1 MSNPLIT
8 GAAAAVFAGLLGVAW
23 QLLTR
28 HGVTTTLGP
37 LDLAWLRYGIPA
49 LVLLPMLR
57 RTGLRPPGVP
67 VWRLA
72 ILVAGGGLPFGLL
85 VVAGA
90 QYAPAAH
97 MGVFMA
103 GTIPV
108 FTAVACRVLLRESV
122 TPVRW
127 AGLALICAGV
137 GWLGASAFSQGLA
150 TWRGDLLFIL
160 AALVWTAYTLAFRG
174 CGLSPWQAAA
184 VINGWSAIGL
194 LAWLPLTFALSGVP
208 RLFTAP
214 WADVL
219 LQAFGQGVLAGLMGI
234 IAYMA
239 AVARLGSARAAL
251 SSALVPPLTALG
263 AAWLLAEP
271 AGSET
276 WGAVLLV
283 AAGIVLASG
292 AVGRN
297 RVS

>member
-8 GAAAAVFAGLLGVAW
+8 GALAAVAAALLGVAW

-49 LVLLPMLR
+49 LVLLPLLR
-57 RTGLRPPGVP
+57 RVGLRPAGMPA
-67 VWRLA
+67 WRLA
-72 ILVAGGGLPFGLL
+72 VMVAGGGLPFGLL
-85 VVAGA
+85 VLGGA
-90 QYAPAAH
+90 QFAPAAH

-108 FTAVACRVLLRESV
+108 FTAVACLVLLGERV

-127 AGLALICAGV
+127 LGLALICIGV
-137 GWLGASAFSQGLA
+137 GWLGASVFSQGLS

-160 AALVWTAYTLAFRG
+160 AALAWTAYTLAFRG

-184 VINGWSAIGL
+184 VINGWSCLGL
-194 LAWLPLTFALSGVP
+194 LLLLPLAWAHGGTP

-214 WADVL
+214 WQDVAV
-219 LQAFGQGVLAGLMGI
+219 QALGQGVLAGLMGI

-239 AVARLGSARAAL
+239 AVSRLGSARAAL
-251 SSALVPPLTALG
+251 SSALVPPFTALG
-263 AAWLLAEP
+263 AAWLLGEP
-271 AGSET
+271 AGAQT
-276 WGAVLLV
+276 WVAVAHV

-292 AVGRN
+292 AVR
-297 RVS
+297 RSA

>member
-8 GAAAAVFAGLLGVAW
+8 GALAAIAAGLLGVVW

-37 LDLAWLRYGIPA
+37 VDLAWLRYGIPA
-49 LVLLPMLR
+49 LMLLPMTWR
-57 RTGLRPPGVP
+57 VGLRPAGLPA
-67 VWRLA
+67 WRLA
-72 ILVAGGGLPFGLL
+72 VLVAGGGLPFGLL
-85 VVAGA
+85 VVGGA
-90 QYAPAAH
+90 QFAPAAH

-108 FTAVACRVLLRESV
+108 FTAVACRVLLREPV

-127 AGLALICAGV
+127 LGLALICIGV

-160 AALVWTAYTLAFRG
+160 AALAWTAYTLAFRG

-184 VINGWSAIGL
+184 VINAWSCLGL
-194 LAWLPLTFALSGVP
+194 LLLLPLTVAYGGVP

-214 WADVL
+214 WSDVA
-219 LQAFGQGVLAGLMGI
+219 LQAVGQGVLAGLMGI

-251 SSALVPPLTALG
+251 SSALVPPFTALG
-263 AAWLLAEP
+263 AVWLLGEP
-271 AGSET
+271 AGAQT
-276 WGAVLLV
+276 WVAVLFV
-283 AAGIVLASG
+283 VAGIVLASG
-292 AVGRN
+292 AVRWGR
-297 RVS
+297 R